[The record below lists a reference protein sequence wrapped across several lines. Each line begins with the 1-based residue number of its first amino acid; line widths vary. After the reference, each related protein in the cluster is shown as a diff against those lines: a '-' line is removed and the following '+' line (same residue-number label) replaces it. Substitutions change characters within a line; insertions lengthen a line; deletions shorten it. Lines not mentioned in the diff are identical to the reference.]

1 MDKQKLQMLLDRLLE
16 GSEKRELNWKSTGNP
31 LTFLLTLKDSSISIS
46 NEMTHFE
53 FTFRNERGEVV
64 ERTDVSNMDELFY
77 KKASNLFHLA
87 LKKATNADDFIDRI
101 IEQLKPDSIA
111 A

>member
-1 MDKQKLQMLLDRLLE
+1 MDKQKLQILLDRLLE
-16 GSEKRELNWKSTGNP
+16 GSEKGELNWKATGNP

-46 NEMTHFE
+46 NEMTEFE

-64 ERTDVSNMDELFY
+64 ERTNVSHMDESFF

-87 LKKATNADDFIDRI
+87 MQKAKSDDDFIDRI